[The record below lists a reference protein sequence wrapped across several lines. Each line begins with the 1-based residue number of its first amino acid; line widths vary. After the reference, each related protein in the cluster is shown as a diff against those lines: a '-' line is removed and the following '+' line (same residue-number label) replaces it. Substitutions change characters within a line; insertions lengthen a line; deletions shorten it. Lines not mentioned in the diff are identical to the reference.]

1 MQTDRRAILSLV
13 ALGRISPSEAE
24 RLLVAWN
31 QGWETFWVGAAC
43 IAAVLLAQFDATQA
57 LPGLAH
63 FAQSLLS
70 GRIFPLHHALVLL
83 SHFFGGSL

>member
-13 ALGRISPSEAE
+13 ALGRISPNEAE

-31 QGWETFWVGAAC
+31 QGWETFWVCTASLAAM
-43 IAAVLLAQFDATQA
+43 LLAQFDANQA
-57 LPGLAH
+57 LPALARIV
-63 FAQSLLS
+63 QSLS
-70 GRIFPLHHALVLL
+70 TGRMIPLHHTLVLL

>member
-13 ALGRISPSEAE
+13 ALGRISPAEAE
-24 RLLVAWN
+24 RLLILWN
-31 QGWETFWVGAAC
+31 QGWENSWLFVAVIVGL
-43 IAAVLLAQFDATQA
+43 VVAQIDLHQV

-70 GRIFPLHHALVLL
+70 GRVIPLHHAMAVITRV
-83 SHFFGGSL
+83 FGGEL

>member
-1 MQTDRRAILSLV
+1 MQTDRRAILSLI

-31 QGWETFWVGAAC
+31 QGWETFWVCAATVVA
-43 IAAVLLAQFDATQA
+43 ILLAQFDIDQA
-57 LPGLAH
+57 LPALAH
-63 FAQSLLS
+63 LVQSLLS
-70 GRIFPLHHALVLL
+70 GRMFTLHHALMLL